1 MKKPNQRLHEINE
14 HLEKILDLSY
24 PLCKSNDSKLQK
36 ICHELNNKSYFF
48 LKEIKKIIDS
58 SK

>member
-24 PLCKSNDSKLQK
+24 PLCKSDDSKVQK
-36 ICHELNNKSYFF
+36 ISNEINSKSYIF

>member
-24 PLCKSNDSKLQK
+24 PLCKSDDSKVQK
-36 ICHELNNKSYFF
+36 ISNEINSKSYIF

-58 SK
+58 